1 MKNNHFKRFLF
12 SFAIIAA
19 LISLMAVDVYAEGL
33 TSANGISSF
42 NRNSD
47 DDNFKVGA
55 YSNNYIV
62 AAPYWQVDSGSYT
75 FIAVS
80 HSSLS
85 GMASQIGLTIN
96 AITST
101 GANYDT
107 AGAKTFTISSGST
120 ERVFIIPTNHAT
132 VNSTSVSTAKFI
144 SGTTDYT
151 YGHLRV
157 NPVASHPQLKFF
169 GNGGYNADENANGAY
184 HRDNGA
190 GFRDVTM
197 LTYWGSV
204 IIEANTT
211 GFAMEFVGDLN
222 DSQAPYSLDNGKYSA
237 SGVNLQ

>member
-1 MKNNHFKRFLF
+1 MKNNHFRRFLF
-12 SFAIIAA
+12 GIALTALITIMSVVDVSAAA
-19 LISLMAVDVYAEGL
+19 LPGNNVSVRSAKDKDWAVGDH
-33 TSANGISSF
+33 
-42 NRNSD
+42 
-47 DDNFKVGA
+47 
-55 YSNNYIV
+55 SNNFIV
-62 AAPYWQVDSGSYT
+62 ASPYWQVGSDSYT

-101 GANYDT
+101 GAHYDT

-144 SGTTDYT
+144 SGTTDYSH
-151 YGHLRV
+151 GHLRI
-157 NPVASHPQLKFF
+157 NPVASHPMLKFF
-169 GNGGYNADENANGAY
+169 GNGGYNLTPVTGG

-211 GFAMEFVGDLN
+211 GFAMEFVGDMN
-222 DSQAPYSLDNGKYSA
+222 DSNAPYSLNNNEFA
-237 SGVNLQ
+237 TSGVNLQ

>member
-19 LISLMAVDVYAEGL
+19 LISPMAVDVHAEGL
-33 TSANGISSF
+33 TSAGGISSF

-62 AAPYWQVDSGSYT
+62 ASPYWQVDSGSYT
-75 FIAVS
+75 FIAVT

-101 GANYDT
+101 GAHYDT
-107 AGAKTFTISSGST
+107 AGAKIFTISSGST

-132 VNSTSVSTAKFI
+132 VNSTSVSGAKFI
-144 SGTTDYT
+144 SGTTDYSH
-151 YGHLRV
+151 GHIRV
-157 NPVASHPQLKFF
+157 NPVASHPQMKFF
-169 GNGGYNADENANGAY
+169 GNGGYNNLPAGGP
-184 HRDNGA
+184 RDNGA
-190 GFRDVTM
+190 GFRDITM
-197 LTYWGSV
+197 LSYWGSV

-211 GFAMEFVGDLN
+211 GFAMEFVGDMN
-222 DSQAPYSLDNGKYSA
+222 DSQAPYGLDNTKYSA

>member
-19 LISLMAVDVYAEGL
+19 LISLMAVDVHAGL
-33 TSANGISSF
+33 TSAGGVSSYS
-42 NRNSD
+42 RNSD
-47 DDNFKVGA
+47 DDNFAVGE
-55 YSNNYIV
+55 YSNNFIV
-62 AAPYWQVDSGSYT
+62 ASPYWQVDSSSYT

-85 GMASQIGLTIN
+85 GMASQIGLKIN

-101 GANYDT
+101 GAHYDT
-107 AGAKTFTISSGST
+107 AGAKIFTISSGST

-144 SGTTDYT
+144 SGTTDYSH
-151 YGHLRV
+151 GHIRV

-169 GNGGYNADENANGAY
+169 GINGYNNGPAGGA
-184 HRDNGA
+184 RDNGA
-190 GFRDVTM
+190 GFRDITM

-204 IIEANTT
+204 IIEANVT

-222 DSQAPYSLDNGKYSA
+222 DSQAPYSLDNKLYSS

>member
-1 MKNNHFKRFLF
+1 MKNNHFKRLLF

-19 LISLMAVDVYAEGL
+19 LISLLAVDVHAGL
-33 TSANGISSF
+33 TGESF

-47 DDNFKVGA
+47 DNNHQVGA

-62 AAPYWQVDSGSYT
+62 ASPYWQVDSGSYT

-85 GMASQIGLTIN
+85 GMASQIGLKIN

-101 GANYDT
+101 GAHYDT

-144 SGTTDYT
+144 SGTTDYSH
-151 YGHLRV
+151 GHLRI

-169 GNGGYNADENANGAY
+169 GAGGYNNLPAGGP
-184 HRDNGA
+184 RDNGA
-190 GFRDVTM
+190 GFRDITM

-204 IIEANTT
+204 IIEANVT

-222 DSQAPYSLDNGKYSA
+222 DSQAPYSLDNKLYSS